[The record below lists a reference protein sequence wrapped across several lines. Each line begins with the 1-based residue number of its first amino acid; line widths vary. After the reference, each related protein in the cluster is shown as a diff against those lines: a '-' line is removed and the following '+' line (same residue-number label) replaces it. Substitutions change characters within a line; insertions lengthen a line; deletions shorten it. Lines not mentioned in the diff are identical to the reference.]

1 MNSQEKKIVVGGVVI
16 AALSS
21 AGFSMAQGDFNH
33 IDDDYKSP
41 TIISEKTLASN
52 EITSINT
59 LKTDVAI
66 VDENN
71 EEEENEIK
79 DESNEKVKSK
89 VTVDVKGAVVNP
101 GVYTLKAGARVTDV
115 IQEAGGMTED
125 ADAKSVNLAASLSD
139 EEVIYVANKDENV
152 SVLDQTSTGQ
162 VSDKGGQDVSKDG
175 KINLNTE
182 TSEQLQ
188 TISGIGA
195 KRTEDIIAYR
205 ESHGGFQSVDDLKNV
220 SGIGDKTLDKIRESL
235 YVA

>member
-52 EITSINT
+52 ESTSINT

-71 EEEENEIK
+71 EEEEIEIK

-89 VTVDVKGAVVNP
+89 VN
-101 GVYTLKAGARVTDV
+101 TLKQTSRPQTNTSTLQNKPQQKPTEPEVVPEVPEEKPTEPEVVPEVPEEKPTEPEVAPEIPEEKPTEPEVL
-115 IQEAGGMTED
+115 QEVPSTGLVEQ
-125 ADAKSVNLAASLSD
+125 SLSNI
-139 EEVIYVANKDENV
+139 ETP
-152 SVLDQTSTGQ
+152 SV
-162 VSDKGGQDVSKDG
+162 
-175 KINLNTE
+175 E
-182 TSEQLQ
+182 
-188 TISGIGA
+188 
-195 KRTEDIIAYR
+195 
-205 ESHGGFQSVDDLKNV
+205 
-220 SGIGDKTLDKIRESL
+220 
-235 YVA
+235 

>member
-52 EITSINT
+52 ESTSINT

-71 EEEENEIK
+71 EEEEIEIK

-89 VTVDVKGAVVNP
+89 VN
-101 GVYTLKAGARVTDV
+101 TLK
-115 IQEAGGMTED
+115 
-125 ADAKSVNLAASLSD
+125 
-139 EEVIYVANKDENV
+139 
-152 SVLDQTSTGQ
+152 QTSRPQTNTSTLQNKPQQKPTEPEVVPEVPEEKPTEPEVVPEVPEQKPTEPEVVPEVPEQKPTEPEVVPEVPEEKPTEPEVPEQKPTEQEVSLEVPVTGL
-162 VSDKGGQDVSKDG
+162 VEDSIE
-175 KINLNTE
+175 KIE
-182 TSEQLQ
+182 TPSVEKQF
-188 TISGIGA
+188 
-195 KRTEDIIAYR
+195 DI
-205 ESHGGFQSVDDLKNV
+205 N
-220 SGIGDKTLDKIRESL
+220 
-235 YVA
+235 

>member
-52 EITSINT
+52 ESTSINT

-71 EEEENEIK
+71 EEEEIEIK

-89 VTVDVKGAVVNP
+89 VN
-101 GVYTLKAGARVTDV
+101 TLK
-115 IQEAGGMTED
+115 
-125 ADAKSVNLAASLSD
+125 
-139 EEVIYVANKDENV
+139 
-152 SVLDQTSTGQ
+152 QTSKSQTNTSTLQNKPTEPEVVPEVPEEKPTEPEVVPEVPEQKPTEPEVVPEVPEQKPTEPEVVPEVPEEKPTEPEVPEQKPTEQEVSLEVPVTGL
-162 VSDKGGQDVSKDG
+162 VEDSIE
-175 KINLNTE
+175 KIE
-182 TSEQLQ
+182 TP
-188 TISGIGA
+188 
-195 KRTEDIIAYR
+195 
-205 ESHGGFQSVDDLKNV
+205 SV
-220 SGIGDKTLDKIRESL
+220 E
-235 YVA
+235 

>member
-52 EITSINT
+52 ESTSINT

-71 EEEENEIK
+71 EEEEIEIK

-89 VTVDVKGAVVNP
+89 VN
-101 GVYTLKAGARVTDV
+101 TLKQTSRPQTNTSTLQNKPQQKPTEPEVV
-115 IQEAGGMTED
+115 QEVPEQKPTEPEVVPEVPEQKPTEPEVVPEVPEEKPTEPEV
-125 ADAKSVNLAASLSD
+125 APEIPEEKPTEPEVAPEVPSTGLVEQSLSNI
-139 EEVIYVANKDENV
+139 ETP
-152 SVLDQTSTGQ
+152 SV
-162 VSDKGGQDVSKDG
+162 
-175 KINLNTE
+175 E
-182 TSEQLQ
+182 
-188 TISGIGA
+188 
-195 KRTEDIIAYR
+195 
-205 ESHGGFQSVDDLKNV
+205 
-220 SGIGDKTLDKIRESL
+220 
-235 YVA
+235 

>member
-52 EITSINT
+52 ESTSINT

-71 EEEENEIK
+71 EEEEIEIK

-89 VTVDVKGAVVNP
+89 VN
-101 GVYTLKAGARVTDV
+101 TLKQTSKSQTNTSTLQNKPTEPEVVPEVPEEKPTEPEVVPEVPEEKPIEPEVAPEIPEEKPTEPEVL
-115 IQEAGGMTED
+115 QEVPSTGLVEQ
-125 ADAKSVNLAASLSD
+125 SLSNI
-139 EEVIYVANKDENV
+139 ETP
-152 SVLDQTSTGQ
+152 SV
-162 VSDKGGQDVSKDG
+162 
-175 KINLNTE
+175 E
-182 TSEQLQ
+182 
-188 TISGIGA
+188 
-195 KRTEDIIAYR
+195 
-205 ESHGGFQSVDDLKNV
+205 
-220 SGIGDKTLDKIRESL
+220 
-235 YVA
+235 

>member
-52 EITSINT
+52 ESTSINT

-71 EEEENEIK
+71 EEEEIEIK

-89 VTVDVKGAVVNP
+89 VN
-101 GVYTLKAGARVTDV
+101 TLKQTSKSQTNTSTLQNKPQQKPTEPEVVPEVPEEKPTEPEV
-115 IQEAGGMTED
+115 VPEVPEEKPTEPEVLQEVPSTGLVEQ
-125 ADAKSVNLAASLSD
+125 SLSNI
-139 EEVIYVANKDENV
+139 ETP
-152 SVLDQTSTGQ
+152 SVEKQFD
-162 VSDKGGQDVSKDG
+162 
-175 KINLNTE
+175 IN
-182 TSEQLQ
+182 
-188 TISGIGA
+188 
-195 KRTEDIIAYR
+195 
-205 ESHGGFQSVDDLKNV
+205 
-220 SGIGDKTLDKIRESL
+220 
-235 YVA
+235 